1 MWGAEAVV
9 GKNDCWV
16 LVKVHNADQARVD
29 DMEGKVEMALCR
41 GQGAEMW
48 VPAA

>member
-9 GKNDCWV
+9 GNDACWV
-16 LVKVHNADQARVD
+16 LVEVHNADQARVD
-29 DMEGKVEMALCR
+29 DVEGKVGVALCR
-41 GQGAEMW
+41 GQRAEMW